1 MAAHICKYIKNH
13 GLYTSNGWV
22 SGYAD
27 SISKTV
33 SEMSVMQRQI
43 LLLTFHLLF
52 QIKTCLCRGRPK
64 GLAAPAR
71 AQLPPLSI
79 WPRPC
84 GPGGAARILC
94 CSSGTPEGPPGEKR
108 QGPYRTERPEMPASE
123 YASVGPGRE
132 DAVLGGNDA
141 KSVNMETRPHHC
153 HRELRSTTLG
163 GLTSADFRVV
173 VGEQRQKWDSLQGTW
188 EHCTLDPINLAN
200 VTDSCAF
207 AIGKFV
213 NNKIF
218 IAWIELQKKKG
229 L

>member
-1 MAAHICKYIKNH
+1 
-13 GLYTSNGWV
+13 
-22 SGYAD
+22 
-27 SISKTV
+27 
-33 SEMSVMQRQI
+33 MSVAQQQS
-43 LLLTFHLLF
+43 LLLTFRLLF

-79 WPRPC
+79 WPQPC
-84 GPGGAARILC
+84 GPGGAARIPC
-94 CSSGTPEGPPGEKR
+94 CSSGTPAGPPGEKR
-108 QGPYRTERPEMPASE
+108 QGPYCTERSEMPASE
-123 YASVGPGRE
+123 YASVRPGGK
-132 DAVLGGNDA
+132 DAGLGGNDA
-141 KSVNMETRPHHC
+141 KSVDTEARPHHC
-153 HRELRSTTLG
+153 HRELGSTTLG

-188 EHCTLDPINLAN
+188 EHCALDPINLAS

-218 IAWIELQKKKG
+218 VAWIELKKKNS